1 MSGRV
6 IRLSFAVATALIFL
20 VLWAAIAAH
29 PWTSAAKHAA
39 ADPRLVALTEKQRR
53 LQHEAEQV
61 RRLLGRRWA
70 VYGRRL
76 SAREREI
83 ALVKSRH
90 VRALAVA
97 RAAKA
102 RIASELAARALA
114 AEQAASRRT
123 SLVSATTTTTTPAVA
138 PTVTAAAT
146 TAHTP
151 TTSRKAPTTT
161 ASAAA
166 APASAPAPAP
176 PPVVAVVTTPPVTT
190 TQSSTH
196 K

>member
-6 IRLSFAVATALIFL
+6 IRLSFAVATALVFL
-20 VLWAAIAAH
+20 ALWAAIAAH
-29 PWTSAAKHAA
+29 PWTGSAKHTAV
-39 ADPRLVALTEKQRR
+39 DPRLAALTEKQRR

-61 RRLLGRRWA
+61 KRLLGCRWA

-76 SAREREI
+76 STREREI

-90 VRALAVA
+90 GRELALA
-97 RAAKA
+97 RAAEA

-114 AEQAASRRT
+114 AEQAASQRT
-123 SLVSATTTTTTPAVA
+123 SLVSATTTTTT
-138 PTVTAAAT
+138 TAAAT
-146 TAHTP
+146 PSTTTGQAP
-151 TTSRKAPTTT
+151 TTTQTPTTT

-166 APASAPAPAP
+166 APASAPAPAPAP

-190 TQSSTH
+190 TKSSTH
-196 K
+196 Q

>member
-29 PWTSAAKHAA
+29 PWTSAKHAA
-39 ADPRLVALTEKQRR
+39 VDPRLAALTEKQRR
-53 LQHEAEQV
+53 LQHEAVQV

-90 VRALAVA
+90 VRELALAQ
-97 RAAKA
+97 AAKT

-114 AEQAASRRT
+114 AEQAAAQRT
-123 SLVSATTTTTTPAVA
+123 SLVSATTTTAAAAPSRTSGTTGGQTPTTARKA
-138 PTVTAAAT
+138 PAT
-146 TAHTP
+146 TA
-151 TTSRKAPTTT
+151 A
-161 ASAAA
+161 AAA
-166 APASAPAPAP
+166 APAAVPAPAPAP

-196 K
+196 N